1 MWIAYVIIG
10 VVVLAVAIF
19 FITTTVRKK
28 KSSPDKN
35 VLTELESLRN
45 KGLITEQEYN
55 EKEPRLKLGK
65 EVKNE

>member
-1 MWIAYVIIG
+1 MLIAYVTIG

-55 EKEPRLKLGK
+55 EKRAEILARKGGK
-65 EVKNE
+65 K

>member
-28 KSSPDKN
+28 KSPPDKN
-35 VLTELESLRN
+35 VLTELEILRN
-45 KGLITEQEYN
+45 KGLITEHEYN
-55 EKEPRLKLGK
+55 EKRAEIKARKGGK
-65 EVKNE
+65 K

>member
-1 MWIAYVIIG
+1 MWIAYAIIG

-55 EKEPRLKLGK
+55 EKRAEIKARKGGK
-65 EVKNE
+65 K

>member
-10 VVVLAVAIF
+10 VIVLAVAIF
-19 FITTTVRKK
+19 FIMTTVRKK
-28 KSSPDKN
+28 KSPPDKN

-55 EKEPRLKLGK
+55 EKRAEIKARKGGK
-65 EVKNE
+65 K

>member
-10 VVVLAVAIF
+10 VIVLAVAIF
-19 FITTTVRKK
+19 FITTTIRKK

-35 VLTELESLRN
+35 VLTELESLKN

-55 EKEPRLKLGK
+55 EKRAEIKARKGGK
-65 EVKNE
+65 K

>member
-1 MWIAYVIIG
+1 MLIAFIIVGVI
-10 VVVLAVAIF
+10 VLAVAIF

-28 KSSPDKN
+28 NSPPDKN

-55 EKEPRLKLGK
+55 EKRAEIKARKGGK
-65 EVKNE
+65 K